1 MMAQY
6 FVKMQ
11 DKSDK
16 GYTNPMTKFHQL
28 TKVFY
33 KERKITIPQAFL
45 LSDIDITTAAIHNS
59 TDFL

>member
-1 MMAQY
+1 MMTQY

-45 LSDIDITTAAIHNS
+45 LSDMLN
-59 TDFL
+59 